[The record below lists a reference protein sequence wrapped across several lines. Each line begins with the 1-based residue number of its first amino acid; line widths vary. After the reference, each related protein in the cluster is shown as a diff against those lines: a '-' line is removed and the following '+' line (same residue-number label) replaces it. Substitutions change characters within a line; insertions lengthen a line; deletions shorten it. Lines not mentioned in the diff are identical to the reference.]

1 MSRGTSPNSITYEL
15 NNSCDS
21 YKEQFCKQD
30 TISQLKVQV
39 FEKDQN
45 KKNYRNLLS
54 MYNNLQGELAKI
66 SELKK
71 RHEIALQQFDTDERN
86 QAIAELKIKNENL
99 FNELNDK
106 IVLNKKL
113 YSENNSLFR
122 ELEAKSI
129 QNEDLQEQMNKQEIL
144 VKKINHDKEQL
155 KSQIISLSQIKEK
168 QENDIQNL
176 TVQIEQINIDNNSQA
191 NFLSSKNGENNILLT
206 SLNDEK
212 SINQGLVNELRTKE
226 SNLISSKQQLT
237 RDTDNIKL
245 MKNDINNLGI
255 IIKKNAEDITTF
267 NDNLLKET
275 TVLNQLNS
283 DNQQLDTL
291 VRDRDAHIN
300 QISSENNVLKQ
311 GNTEINLDNQK
322 LSSILDAYRKHYTLL
337 ITQNKKLSGEI
348 QSLIGRDTELRS
360 LLERGNHLRDVKYEN
375 DNLVSASTDKVK
387 AVINDI
393 NQIPLENEI
402 KISVK
407 RSYSIDNKEN
417 GDNGRNI
424 INSNNIISSDN
435 NNSIDVINDMDNREI
450 NPSMSG
456 ISNQRN
462 NVNISQ
468 GLIYMDGK

>member
-21 YKEQFCKQD
+21 YKETFCKQD

-54 MYNNLQGELAKI
+54 MFNNLQGELAKI
-66 SELKK
+66 LEQKK
-71 RHEIALQQFDTDERN
+71 HHEIALQQFEVDERN
-86 QAIAELKIKNENL
+86 QAISELKIKNENL
-99 FNELNDK
+99 FNELNNK
-106 IVLNKKL
+106 IILNKKL

-129 QNEDLQEQMNKQEIL
+129 QNEDLQEQMNKQDIL

-155 KSQIISLSQIKEK
+155 KSQIISLSQTKEK
-168 QENDIQNL
+168 QEKDIQSL
-176 TVQIEQINIDNNSQA
+176 TVQIEQISIDNNSQA
-191 NFLSSKNGENNILLT
+191 NFLSSKNGENNILIS

-212 SINQGLVNELRTKE
+212 SINQGLVNELRNKE
-226 SNLISSKQQLT
+226 TNLISSKQQLT

-267 NDNLLKET
+267 NDNLIKET
-275 TVLNQLNS
+275 TVLNQLS
-283 DNQQLDTL
+283 ADNQHLDTL
-291 VRDRDAHIN
+291 VKDRDAHIN
-300 QISSENNVLKQ
+300 QINSDNSVLKQ
-311 GNTEINLDNQK
+311 GNTEINLDNEK
-322 LSSILDAYRKHYTLL
+322 LSTILQEYKKHFTLL
-337 ITQNKKLSGEI
+337 IFQNKKLAGEI
-348 QSLIGRDTELRS
+348 QGLIGRDTELRS

-375 DNLVSASTDKVK
+375 DHLVSASTDKVK
-387 AVINDI
+387 AVINDVC
-393 NQIPLENEI
+393 QFPMENEI

-417 GDNGRNI
+417 GDNGRNM
-424 INSNNIISSDN
+424 ISSDN
-435 NNSIDVINDMDNREI
+435 NNSIDLYNDMDNREI

-456 ISNQRN
+456 TLNPRN

-468 GLIYMDGK
+468 GLIYMDEK

>member
-21 YKEQFCKQD
+21 YKEAFCKQD
-30 TISQLKVQV
+30 TLSQLKVQV

-54 MYNNLQGELAKI
+54 MFNNLQGELAKI
-66 SELKK
+66 AEQKR
-71 RHEIALQQFDTDERN
+71 RHEIALQQIETDERN
-86 QAIAELKIKNENL
+86 QAISELKIKNENL
-99 FNELNDK
+99 FNELNHK

-129 QNEDLQEQMNKQEIL
+129 QNEDLQEQMNKQDIL

-168 QENDIQNL
+168 QEKDIQNL
-176 TVQIEQINIDNNSQA
+176 TVQIEQINLDNNSQA
-191 NFLSSKNGENNILLT
+191 NFLSNKNGENNILIS

-212 SINQGLVNELRTKE
+212 SINQDLVNELRNKE
-226 SNLISSKQQLT
+226 TNLISSKQQLT

-255 IIKKNAEDITTF
+255 IIKKNAQDITTF

-275 TVLNQLNS
+275 TDLNQLS
-283 DNQQLDTL
+283 ADNQHLDSL
-291 VRDRDAHIN
+291 VKDRDTYIN
-300 QISSENNVLKQ
+300 QINSENNILKE
-311 GNTEINLDNQK
+311 GNTEINLDNEK
-322 LSSILDAYRKHYTLL
+322 LSAILQAYKKHYTLL
-337 ITQNKKLSGEI
+337 ISQNKKLSGEI
-348 QSLIGRDTELRS
+348 QGLIGRDTELRS
-360 LLERGNHLRDVKYEN
+360 ILERGNHLRDVKYEN
-375 DNLVSASTDKVK
+375 DHLVSASTDKVK
-387 AVINDI
+387 VVINDV
-393 NQIPLENEI
+393 NQFPLENEI

-407 RSYSIDNKEN
+407 RSYSIDNNEN
-417 GDNGRNI
+417 GDNGRNMI
-424 INSNNIISSDN
+424 SSNNMINSNNN
-435 NNSIDVINDMDNREI
+435 KSIDVFNDIDNREI

-456 ISNQRN
+456 ILNPRN

-468 GLIYMDGK
+468 GLIYMDEK

>member
-21 YKEQFCKQD
+21 YKEAFCKQD
-30 TISQLKVQV
+30 TLSQLKVQV

-54 MYNNLQGELAKI
+54 MFNNLQGELAKI
-66 SELKK
+66 AEQKR
-71 RHEIALQQFDTDERN
+71 RHEIALQQIETDERN
-86 QAIAELKIKNENL
+86 QAISELKIKNENL
-99 FNELNDK
+99 FNELNNK

-129 QNEDLQEQMNKQEIL
+129 QNEDLQEQMNKQDIL

-168 QENDIQNL
+168 QEKDIQNL
-176 TVQIEQINIDNNSQA
+176 TVQIEQINLDNNSQA
-191 NFLSSKNGENNILLT
+191 NFLSNKNGENNILIS

-212 SINQGLVNELRTKE
+212 SINQDLVNELRNKE
-226 SNLISSKQQLT
+226 TNLISSKQKLT

-255 IIKKNAEDITTF
+255 IIKKNAQDITTF

-275 TVLNQLNS
+275 TVLNQLS
-283 DNQQLDTL
+283 ADNQHLDSL
-291 VRDRDAHIN
+291 VKDRDTYIN
-300 QISSENNVLKQ
+300 QINSENNILKE
-311 GNTEINLDNQK
+311 GNTEINLDNEK
-322 LSSILDAYRKHYTLL
+322 LSAILQAYKKHYTLL
-337 ITQNKKLSGEI
+337 ISQNKKLSGEI
-348 QSLIGRDTELRS
+348 QGLIGRDTELRS
-360 LLERGNHLRDVKYEN
+360 ILERGNHLRDVKYEN
-375 DNLVSASTDKVK
+375 DHLVSASTDKVK
-387 AVINDI
+387 VVINDV
-393 NQIPLENEI
+393 NQFPLENEI

-407 RSYSIDNKEN
+407 RSYSIDNNEN
-417 GDNGRNI
+417 GDNGRNMI
-424 INSNNIISSDN
+424 SSNNMINSNNN
-435 NNSIDVINDMDNREI
+435 KSIDVFNDIDNREI

-456 ISNQRN
+456 ILNPRN

-468 GLIYMDGK
+468 GLIYMDEK

>member
-1 MSRGTSPNSITYEL
+1 MSRGTSPHSITYEL

-21 YKEQFCKQD
+21 YKEEFCKQD
-30 TISQLKVQV
+30 TLSQLKVQV

-54 MYNNLQGELAKI
+54 MFNSLQGELAKI
-66 SELKK
+66 SEQKK
-71 RHEIALQQFDTDERN
+71 HHEIALQQIETDERN
-86 QAIAELKIKNENL
+86 LAISELKIKNENL
-99 FNELNDK
+99 FNELNNK

-129 QNEDLQEQMNKQEIL
+129 QNEDLQDQMNKQEIL

-168 QENDIQNL
+168 QEKDIQNL

-191 NFLSSKNGENNILLT
+191 NFLSSKNGENNILIS

-212 SINQGLVNELRTKE
+212 SINQGLVNELRNKE
-226 SNLISSKQQLT
+226 TNLISSKQQLT

-267 NDNLLKET
+267 NNNLLKET
-275 TVLNQLNS
+275 TVLNQLNA
-283 DNQQLDTL
+283 DNQHLDSL
-291 VRDRDAHIN
+291 VKDRDTHIN
-300 QISSENNVLKQ
+300 QINSENSVLKQ
-311 GNTEINLDNQK
+311 GNTETNLDNEK
-322 LSSILDAYRKHYTLL
+322 LSSILQAYKKHYTLL
-337 ITQNKKLSGEI
+337 ISQNKKLSGEI
-348 QSLIGRDTELRS
+348 QGLIGRDTELRS

-375 DNLVSASTDKVK
+375 DNLVSASTDKVQ
-387 AVINDI
+387 AVLNDV
-393 NQIPLENEI
+393 NQFPLENEI
-402 KISVK
+402 KITVK
-407 RSYSIDNKEN
+407 RNYSIDNKEN
-417 GDNGRNI
+417 GDNGSNMI
-424 INSNNIISSDN
+424 INDN
-435 NNSIDVINDMDNREI
+435 NNSIDAINDMDNREI

-456 ISNQRN
+456 IVNQRN

-468 GLIYMDGK
+468 GLIYMDEK

>member
-21 YKEQFCKQD
+21 YKEEFCHQD

-54 MYNNLQGELAKI
+54 MFNNLQGELAKI
-66 SELKK
+66 SEQKK
-71 RHEIALQQFDTDERN
+71 RHEIALQQLQTDERN

-99 FNELNDK
+99 FKELNDK

-129 QNEDLQEQMNKQEIL
+129 QNEDLQEQMNNQNLL

-168 QENDIQNL
+168 QEKDIQNL

-191 NFLSSKNGENNILLT
+191 NFLSSKNGENNILVC

-212 SINQGLVNELRTKE
+212 SINQDLVNQLRNKE
-226 SNLISSKQQLT
+226 TNLITSKQKLN
-237 RDTDNIKL
+237 RDADNIKL

-267 NDNLLKET
+267 NDNLIKET

-283 DNQQLDTL
+283 DNQQLDSL
-291 VRDRDAHIN
+291 VKDRDVHIN
-300 QISSENNVLKQ
+300 QINNDNNVLKQ
-311 GNTEINLDNQK
+311 GNTEINLDNEK
-322 LSSILDAYRKHYTLL
+322 LSSILQAYKSHFVLL
-337 ITQNKKLSGEI
+337 MDQNKKLAEEI
-348 QSLIGRDTELRS
+348 QGLIGRDTEARS
-360 LLERGNHLRDVKYEN
+360 ILERGNHLREVKFEN
-375 DNLVSASTDKVK
+375 DHLVSASTEKVK
-387 AVINDI
+387 SVINDVC
-393 NQIPLENEI
+393 QIPLESNM
-402 KISVK
+402 KINIK
-407 RSYSIDNKEN
+407 RSYSIESREN
-417 GDNGRNI
+417 GDNGRNM
-424 INSNNIISSDN
+424 INSNNIMNSDN
-435 NNSIDVINDMDNREI
+435 NNSIDVINELDNREI

-456 ISNQRN
+456 
-462 NVNISQ
+462 V
-468 GLIYMDGK
+468 

>member
-1 MSRGTSPNSITYEL
+1 MSRGTSPHSITYEL

-21 YKEQFCKQD
+21 YKEEFCKQD
-30 TISQLKVQV
+30 TLSQLKVQV

-54 MYNNLQGELAKI
+54 MFNSLQGELAKI
-66 SELKK
+66 SEQKK
-71 RHEIALQQFDTDERN
+71 HHEIALQQIETDERN
-86 QAIAELKIKNENL
+86 LAISELKIKNENL
-99 FNELNDK
+99 FNELNNK

-129 QNEDLQEQMNKQEIL
+129 QNEDLQDQMNKQEIL

-168 QENDIQNL
+168 QEKDIQNL

-191 NFLSSKNGENNILLT
+191 NFLSSKNGENNILIS

-212 SINQGLVNELRTKE
+212 SINQGLVNELRNKE
-226 SNLISSKQQLT
+226 TNLISSKQQLT

-267 NDNLLKET
+267 NNNLLKET
-275 TVLNQLNS
+275 TVLNQLNA
-283 DNQQLDTL
+283 DNQHLDSL
-291 VRDRDAHIN
+291 VKDRDTHIN
-300 QISSENNVLKQ
+300 QINSENSVLKQ
-311 GNTEINLDNQK
+311 GNTETNLDNEK
-322 LSSILDAYRKHYTLL
+322 LSSILQAYKKHYTLL
-337 ITQNKKLSGEI
+337 ISQNKKLSGEI
-348 QSLIGRDTELRS
+348 QGLIGRDTELRS

-375 DNLVSASTDKVK
+375 DNLVSASTDKVQ
-387 AVINDI
+387 AVLNDV
-393 NQIPLENEI
+393 NQFPLENEI

-424 INSNNIISSDN
+424 ISSDN
-435 NNSIDVINDMDNREI
+435 NNSINVINDMDNREI

-456 ISNQRN
+456 NLNPRN

-468 GLIYMDGK
+468 GLIYMDEK

>member
-1 MSRGTSPNSITYEL
+1 MSRGTSPHSITYEL

-21 YKEQFCKQD
+21 YKEEFCKQD
-30 TISQLKVQV
+30 TLSQLKVQV

-54 MYNNLQGELAKI
+54 MFNNLQGELAKI
-66 SELKK
+66 SEQKR
-71 RHEIALQQFDTDERN
+71 RHELALQQIETDERN
-86 QAIAELKIKNENL
+86 QAISELKIKNENL
-99 FNELNDK
+99 FNELNNK

-129 QNEDLQEQMNKQEIL
+129 QNEDLQDQMNKQEIL

-168 QENDIQNL
+168 QEKDIQNL

-191 NFLSSKNGENNILLT
+191 NFLSSKNGENNILIS

-212 SINQGLVNELRTKE
+212 SINQGLVNELRNKE
-226 SNLISSKQQLT
+226 TNLISSKQQLT

-267 NDNLLKET
+267 NNNLLKET
-275 TVLNQLNS
+275 TVLNQLNA
-283 DNQQLDTL
+283 DNQHLDSL
-291 VRDRDAHIN
+291 VKDRDTHIN
-300 QISSENNVLKQ
+300 QINSENSVLKQ
-311 GNTEINLDNQK
+311 GNTETNLDNEK
-322 LSSILDAYRKHYTLL
+322 LSSILQAYKKHYTLL
-337 ITQNKKLSGEI
+337 ISQNKKLSGEI
-348 QSLIGRDTELRS
+348 QGLIGRDTELRS

-375 DNLVSASTDKVK
+375 DNLVSASTDKVQ
-387 AVINDI
+387 AVLNDV
-393 NQIPLENEI
+393 NQFPLENEI

-424 INSNNIISSDN
+424 ISSDN
-435 NNSIDVINDMDNREI
+435 NNSINAINDMDNREI
-450 NPSMSG
+450 NPSISG
-456 ISNQRN
+456 NLNPRN

-468 GLIYMDGK
+468 GLIYMDEK